1 MKTILLI
8 CHIIILLS
16 ASLAVNSQQDEKA
29 GKIIERFVETINSS
43 PSVSVTFTISIAS
56 DNFSDEFD
64 GQMVLKGEKY
74 RLEVMGTETWFDG
87 TTTYTYMPEANEV
100 MISEPDVEEE
110 GLISNPTR
118 IFSLY
123 HDEFNYRLI
132 GETIHEGKNLYE
144 LELHPQKPDL
154 NFQKVHLFID
164 MADNFLHSAMVAGN
178 DGNVYTFQV
187 NGFDTTKKVS
197 ESYFTFNKA
206 DYPGVEEIDMRW

>member
-1 MKTILLI
+1 MKTIL
-8 CHIIILLS
+8 III
-16 ASLAVNSQQDEKA
+16 SLFTVYPAINAQQDEKA
-29 GKIIERFVETINSS
+29 GEIIERFVEKINSS
-43 PSVSVTFTISIAS
+43 PSVSVGFTISIAS

-64 GQMVLKGEKY
+64 GQMVMKGEKY
-74 RLEVMGTETWFDG
+74 RMEVMGTETWFDG
-87 TTTYTYMPEANEV
+87 ATTYTYMPDANEV

-123 HDEFNYRLI
+123 REEFNYRLI
-132 GETIHEGKNLYE
+132 GEVSRDGKTLYE
-144 LELHPQKPDL
+144 LELQPQEPDM

-164 MADNFLHSAMVAGN
+164 SADNFLHSAMVAGN

-187 NGFDTTKKVS
+187 NSFDTTKQVP
-197 ESYFTFNKA
+197 ESYFTFDKE